1 VVCSFKRDTYRIF
14 DLLSRQNDIEVL
26 EVKDYIANPKPNGY
40 SSLHA
45 IVQVPIFLSTGPT
58 PVIVEI
64 QFRTIAMDFW
74 AALEHKIHY
83 KFDGDVPEDIT
94 AELTHAAHI
103 AGKLDSSMQ
112 ALDER
117 VHGRRE

>member
-1 VVCSFKRDTYRIF
+1 VT
-14 DLLSRQNDIEVL
+14 
-26 EVKDYIANPKPNGY
+26 
-40 SSLHA
+40 
-45 IVQVPIFLSTGPT
+45 
-58 PVIVEI
+58 VEI

-94 AELTHAAHI
+94 EELTRAAHI
-103 AGKLDSSMQ
+103 AGSLDSTMQ

>member
-1 VVCSFKRDTYRIF
+1 
-14 DLLSRQNDIEVL
+14 
-26 EVKDYIANPKPNGY
+26 
-40 SSLHA
+40 
-45 IVQVPIFLSTGPT
+45 
-58 PVIVEI
+58 
-64 QFRTIAMDFW
+64 MDFW

-94 AELTHAAHI
+94 EELTRAAHI
-103 AGKLDSSMQ
+103 AGSLDSTMQ